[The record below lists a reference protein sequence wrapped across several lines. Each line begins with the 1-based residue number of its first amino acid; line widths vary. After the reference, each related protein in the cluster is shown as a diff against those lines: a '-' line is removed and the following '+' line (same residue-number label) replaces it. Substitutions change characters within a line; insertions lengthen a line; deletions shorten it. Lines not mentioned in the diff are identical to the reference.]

1 MEEGLSP
8 RLGSAHSAAVGSP
21 RSHGAKDYR
30 EEIRNK
36 RQLTV
41 IPELHAQESLDALP
55 IRMSEACTLRRTRPN
70 SNNPAPY
77 KIVRTRYK
85 VAALLFIIIWL
96 LRLLFV
102 CFLFYALFGVA
113 RPLLGRT
120 TGRRPSW

>member
-77 KIVRTRYK
+77 TIVRTRYK
-85 VAALLFIIIWL
+85 VAFIIYYYLFIAFIIC
-96 LRLLFV
+96 LFLIL
-102 CFLFYALFGVA
+102 CLIWRG
-113 RPLLGRT
+113 
-120 TGRRPSW
+120 